1 MKIIDK
7 KCDYGVHNT
16 NVSSENDNV
25 AGGWCNE
32 MRIIDFKYG

>member
-7 KCDYGVHNT
+7 KCNYGVQNT

-25 AGGWCNE
+25 TGGWCNE
-32 MRIIDFKYG
+32 L